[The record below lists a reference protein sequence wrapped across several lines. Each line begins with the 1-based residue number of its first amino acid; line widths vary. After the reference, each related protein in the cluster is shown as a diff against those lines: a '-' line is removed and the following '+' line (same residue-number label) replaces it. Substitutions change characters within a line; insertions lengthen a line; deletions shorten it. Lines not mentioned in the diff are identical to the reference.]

1 MNQSHIPEFNKDT
14 KRIPWTLIIFLTAVL
29 VVLAFVVGLLIGQ
42 QRGVLSVVPEG
53 EGRVTNRGAVPEHLS
68 EDVDFQRFW
77 EVWAMVK
84 EKYHEQPVSDKKLYY
99 GALQGMVG
107 AVDDPYTNY
116 LDPEQAQ
123 SFRESLEGEFEGIG
137 AEIGIRDDQLQVIS
151 PLPDSP
157 AKRAG
162 LRSGD
167 WIVTV
172 DGEETVDMTLEEAVN
187 NIRGEKGSTV
197 TLGIAR
203 EDSQEVKDVDIVRD
217 QIKIDSV
224 EWEITD
230 NNIAEISVS
239 TFNHD
244 TVQLMNQAANEALSE
259 DVDGIV
265 LDLRNNPGGL
275 LSTAIDVAALWTG
288 RKTVV
293 LEERKNDTKTF
304 TGTTDPRLADIPTV
318 VLVNG
323 GSASGSEIV
332 AGALQDYDL
341 AQVVGTQTFGKGS
354 VQDYL
359 ELEDGSAVKIT
370 IAEWLTPDERN
381 INESG
386 ISPDVEVTI
395 SPEDIENDNDPQKE
409 RAKELLREEISG
421 E

>member
-1 MNQSHIPEFNKDT
+1 MNQRHIPSFNKDK
-14 KRIPWTLIIFLTAVL
+14 KRIPWTLIIFLTVVL
-29 VVLAFVVGLLIGQ
+29 VVMAFVVGMLIGQ
-42 QRGVLSVVPEG
+42 QQGVLSVVPEG
-53 EGRVTNRGAVPEHLS
+53 EGRVTNRGAVPEYLS
-68 EDVDFQRFW
+68 DDVDFQRFW

-99 GALQGMVG
+99 GALQGMVS
-107 AVDDPYTNY
+107 AVDDPYTTY
-116 LDPEQAQ
+116 LGPEQAQ
-123 SFRESLEGEFEGIG
+123 AFRESLEGEFEGIG

-162 LRSGD
+162 LQPGD

-172 DGEETVDMTLEEAVN
+172 DDAETVDMTLEEAVK

-203 EDSQEVKDVDIVRD
+203 EESQEVKDVDIVRD

-230 NNIAEISVS
+230 DNIAEISVS

-244 TVQLMNQAANEALSE
+244 TVRLMNQAANEALAE
-259 DVDGIV
+259 DVDGII

-275 LSTAIDVAALWTG
+275 LSTAIDVASLWTG
-288 RKTVV
+288 RDTVV
-293 LEERKNDTKTF
+293 LERQRNETKTF

-332 AGALQDYDL
+332 AGALQDYGL

-395 SPEDIENDNDPQKE
+395 QPEDIENDNDPQKQ
-409 RAKELLREEISG
+409 RAKELLREDISG